1 MSTSTQTSRT
11 YCQNYLTETRRYLL
25 NGPSWLLVFYSVA
38 VGMCLQIGVD
48 IPVSLATPVDHS
60 CWEPIPHSKD
70 TQSYL
75 LTTVQSSIFWILF
88 PIMGWLSDSIIGRHR
103 SISLSLLFSWFGIV
117 LTTISYCIQ
126 NSTCGLPVSIAK
138 YGFLTIALLLLMIGT
153 AGFLTN
159 ILAYGL
165 EQLIGFSTIQIRAYI
180 HWIVWGLFLGF
191 TLGYIA
197 NAQALAD
204 VLPISCLFASLI
216 LSIVLCVNIYFRHL
230 FTPVGVISK
239 NPYRLVVSVLI
250 YALKN
255 KHINRR
261 SALTY
266 WEAEPP
272 SRLDLGKDI
281 YGGPFLEV
289 DVEAVKAFFRIVL
302 IFFCLF
308 GFYIPYYIGV
318 EYGLPYINIY
328 KGSTTA
334 LHGYGS
340 YVLWGCFDSL
350 ILLLVPL
357 FQLFIIPLWPKLE
370 YFILS
375 PIRGL
380 GLTYGLILLMLLSS
394 VTINII
400 GHVTEQ
406 HTTSCFSSESVNIS
420 FLYYS
425 IPFFFI
431 GLADS
436 LSYIYGLEFIC
447 SQAPVHMSGMLTGVF
462 FLIRGL
468 FSNSSIFIQILF
480 QANLFHGPGKLTCSF
495 WLLLVYL
502 IICVIGF
509 LVFIKAVKWYRN
521 RTYGYFYDINA
532 VVEATYDNY
541 FQQRDQLKNSS
552 SFSMS
557 Y

>member
-1 MSTSTQTSRT
+1 
-11 YCQNYLTETRRYLL
+11 
-25 NGPSWLLVFYSVA
+25 
-38 VGMCLQIGVD
+38 MCLQIGIN
-48 IPVSLATPVDHS
+48 IPVSLATPVDYS

-88 PIMGWLSDSIIGRHR
+88 PAMGWLSDSIIGRHR
-103 SISLSLLFSWFGIV
+103 SVSLSLLFSWFGIV

-138 YGFLTIALLLLMIGT
+138 YGFLSIALLLLMIGT
-153 AGFLTN
+153 AGFITN
-159 ILAYGL
+159 VLAYGL
-165 EQLIGFSTIQIRAYI
+165 EQLIGFSTMQIRAYI
-180 HWIVWGLFLGF
+180 HWIVWGLFLGY

-197 NAQALAD
+197 NAQALAVVLPAD

-216 LSIVLCVNIYFRHL
+216 LSIVLCVNIHFSHL

-250 YALKN
+250 YAVKN
-255 KHINRR
+255 KHLNRR

-266 WEAEPP
+266 WESEPP

-289 DVEAVKAFFRIVL
+289 DVEAVKAFFRIVV
-302 IFFCLF
+302 IFLCLF
-308 GFYIPYYIGV
+308 GFYMPYYIGV
-318 EYGLPYINIY
+318 EYVQPYINIY
-328 KGSTTA
+328 KGSTTT

-340 YVLWGCFDSL
+340 YALWVCFDSL

-357 FQLFIIPLWPKLE
+357 FQLFIIPLWPKME
-370 YFILS
+370 YFLLS

-380 GLTYGLILLMLLSS
+380 VLTYVLILLMLLSS

-400 GHVTEQ
+400 GHLTEP
-406 HTTSCFSSESVNIS
+406 HTISCFSSESVNIS
-420 FLYYS
+420 FFFYS
-425 IPFFFI
+425 IPLFFI

-447 SQAPVHMSGMLTGVF
+447 SQAPAHMSGMLTGVF

-468 FSNSSIFIQILF
+468 YSNSSIFIQILF
-480 QANLFHGPGKLTCSF
+480 QANLFQGPGKLTCSF
-495 WLLLVYL
+495 WLLLVHL

-509 LVFIKAVKWYRN
+509 LVFVKAVKWYRN
-521 RTYGYFYDINA
+521 RTYGYFYDVNA
-532 VVEATYDNY
+532 VVEATYENY

-552 SFSMS
+552 TFSMS